1 MKIFIGLLILI
12 FLAFSGYHLTFR
24 RFRMP
29 LFARRFYLTGTEYLF
44 LGLLLGPQFLNL
56 LDAQTLSGLEP
67 LTALVLGWAGLLFGF
82 QFEISKLRRFPLE
95 FFAGAIMEGII
106 TFTWV
111 FVGIFTVLYLL
122 GDMTASAKPI
132 LAIALASASACTA
145 QTALALLPSD
155 TAARHRLTVK
165 LLSYLSGIDGLVTL
179 ICFGTVFLIRPRSVM
194 FPSWVGQAGW
204 GLFVWLGASLGLSL
218 LYLMFF
224 TRHRKENE
232 LILIVIGVAV
242 FTSGTASALHF
253 SPLLTNFFVGFCLVN
268 LSRERERI
276 FNILIRVEKPVYLLI
291 LVFLGVNWQ
300 FDSVL
305 VLGLAAVYCLWRGL
319 GKFLGGFVVTRLS
332 PALEQY
338 PSRLGFGL
346 LEMGGLSLAMLLDF
360 LQQFPGD
367 IMVSGV
373 SVVLVAV
380 IYNGFL
386 SSGFLEQLLKKNQ

>member
-1 MKIFIGLLILI
+1 
-12 FLAFSGYHLTFR
+12 
-24 RFRMP
+24 
-29 LFARRFYLTGTEYLF
+29 
-44 LGLLLGPQFLNL
+44 
-56 LDAQTLSGLEP
+56 
-67 LTALVLGWAGLLFGF
+67 
-82 QFEISKLRRFPLE
+82 
-95 FFAGAIMEGII
+95 
-106 TFTWV
+106 
-111 FVGIFTVLYLL
+111 
-122 GDMTASAKPI
+122 
-132 LAIALASASACTA
+132 
-145 QTALALLPSD
+145 
-155 TAARHRLTVK
+155 
-165 LLSYLSGIDGLVTL
+165 
-179 ICFGTVFLIRPRSVM
+179 
-194 FPSWVGQAGW
+194 VGQAGW

-332 PALEQY
+332 PDLEQY